1 MKDFGSYSKEQI
13 DTLNNAN
20 DKLGLSNNMNIERNK
35 NIIFVYSSPK
45 VGSTSLVSSLRLSL
59 NDKYVILHI
68 HNEKMLK
75 SLYDIRD
82 IQVIDIIEYNRYLGK
97 NIHVFDIYRSIMEQ
111 RMSLF
116 FENID
121 TFHFNVSKERLCKYD
136 VQILINRFNKICS
149 HLLITDHFKTYYN
162 VDFPEVFD
170 HDKKYLLLER
180 NGINFVKL
188 RLQDSSEWSLILNR
202 ILHEDIIMIKDYQT
216 NDKVIKDVYNN
227 FKLHYKI
234 PENIYNLL
242 VENQELKYYYTDE
255 ERSQY
260 LSSWNNKI
268 TSSIPYYSEVE
279 YKEDFFADMK
289 RCVALHTGRSW
300 KNRELDIDKW
310 KTVAKWLDDKGY
322 TVLQFGDA
330 NTEKVDIGQDLT
342 NLSIRQTAVLMAG
355 CEFFVGIDSLVAHLA
370 KAADI
375 PQVIAYGCTDPNVL
389 KNSDKEYPVW
399 ISDLECAG
407 CQQTNP
413 SATYTECDKD
423 KIHCVDLITPKM
435 IIENISK
442 IIETER
448 ITTNE

>member
-279 YKEDFFADMK
+279 YKVYIEVSIANRYQSEIQYEHYFDDGCNCQGCNRQRK
-289 RCVALHTGRSW
+289 IVLTKLKQN
-300 KNRELDIDKW
+300 KNNSVSKINHL
-310 KTVAKWLDDKGY
+310 
-322 TVLQFGDA
+322 
-330 NTEKVDIGQDLT
+330 
-342 NLSIRQTAVLMAG
+342 LS
-355 CEFFVGIDSLVAHLA
+355 
-370 KAADI
+370 
-375 PQVIAYGCTDPNVL
+375 L
-389 KNSDKEYPVW
+389 KNK
-399 ISDLECAG
+399 LEMEINKKLRG
-407 CQQTNP
+407 NIR
-413 SATYTECDKD
+413 SAR
-423 KIHCVDLITPKM
+423 
-435 IIENISK
+435 SK
-442 IIETER
+442 SKHTIGLHLM
-448 ITTNE
+448 